1 MNEGCAESDCGMSGY
16 EAFVHGAFAADGL
29 FSRAKDFE
37 YRPQQQQMALAVARA
52 LQIDAPL
59 LVEAGTGVGKSLG
72 YLLPAVKYALD
83 YGRKAVISTH
93 TINLQ
98 EQLFNK
104 DIPLLRQAL
113 GVDFTAALLK
123 GRHNYLCNTRLRRAL
138 AQMNTLFT
146 QHEAAELK
154 RIQDWALR
162 TEDGTLSDMNF
173 KPSPKVWAMVCSEPH
188 ICSLRNCGPNCPY
201 QAAHRRMMEAKVV
214 VLNHT
219 LFFALM
225 AHGGA
230 DEDGDDGFILPGDF
244 AILDEAHEIE
254 TIAATQ
260 LGVQLSETYL
270 NYELLRMFNQRP
282 QKGMLK
288 PINKADL
295 FQREVEVLD
304 AAGLF
309 FEQAA
314 VNLGM
319 DGALKIKRIGDAEW
333 TKDLVSLS
341 EPLSRL
347 MTALKDEAT
356 AQEENPSAKD
366 ELIGMATK
374 IEGMFTASKALMEM
388 SEPDHVYWAEKIG
401 VEGKSLLICSAPIEV
416 GDILRERLFS
426 AGRSAILTSAT
437 LGAGDADMS
446 YFAGRVGAE
455 NVQKLRIGSPFNYRE
470 QMRLIVARSMP
481 DPTTDEYAEALP
493 EWIIRY
499 LTESR
504 GKAFVLFTSYRLMLQ
519 MAEKVRPFCERQGWT
534 LYVQGQGGM
543 QRSALLDAFK
553 RDVDSVLF
561 GTDSFWTGVD
571 VPGETLSNVIVT
583 RLPFEVP
590 DHPLVQSRSDRIN
603 ARNGNAFMEYSVP
616 VAILKLR
623 QGVGRLIRTKKD
635 SGMVVLLDSRVMTKR
650 FGVRF
655 LRALPDAR
663 IEVV

>member
-1 MNEGCAESDCGMSGY
+1 
-16 EAFVHGAFAADGL
+16 
-29 FSRAKDFE
+29 
-37 YRPQQQQMALAVARA
+37 
-52 LQIDAPL
+52 
-59 LVEAGTGVGKSLG
+59 
-72 YLLPAVKYALD
+72 
-83 YGRKAVISTH
+83 
-93 TINLQ
+93 
-98 EQLFNK
+98 
-104 DIPLLRQAL
+104 
-113 GVDFTAALLK
+113 
-123 GRHNYLCNTRLRRAL
+123 
-138 AQMNTLFT
+138 
-146 QHEAAELK
+146 
-154 RIQDWALR
+154 
-162 TEDGTLSDMNF
+162 
-173 KPSPKVWAMVCSEPH
+173 
-188 ICSLRNCGPNCPY
+188 
-201 QAAHRRMMEAKVV
+201 
-214 VLNHT
+214 
-219 LFFALM
+219 
-225 AHGGA
+225 
-230 DEDGDDGFILPGDF
+230 
-244 AILDEAHEIE
+244 
-254 TIAATQ
+254 
-260 LGVQLSETYL
+260 
-270 NYELLRMFNQRP
+270 
-282 QKGMLK
+282 
-288 PINKADL
+288 
-295 FQREVEVLD
+295 
-304 AAGLF
+304 
-309 FEQAA
+309 
-314 VNLGM
+314 
-319 DGALKIKRIGDAEW
+319 
-333 TKDLVSLS
+333 
-341 EPLSRL
+341 
-347 MTALKDEAT
+347 
-356 AQEENPSAKD
+356 
-366 ELIGMATK
+366 MATK
-374 IEGMFTASKALMEM
+374 IEGRFTASKALMEM

-437 LGAGDADMS
+437 LGAGDAYMS

-534 LYVQGQGGM
+534 LYVLGQGGM

-635 SGMVVLLDSRVMTKR
+635 SGMVVLLDSRGMTKR
-650 FGVRF
+650 FGARF